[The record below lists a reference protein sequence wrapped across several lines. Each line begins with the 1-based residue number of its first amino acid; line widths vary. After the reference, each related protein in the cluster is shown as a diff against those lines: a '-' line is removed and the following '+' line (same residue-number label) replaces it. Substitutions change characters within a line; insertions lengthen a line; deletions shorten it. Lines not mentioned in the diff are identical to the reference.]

1 MSDSPREPQILAIL
15 NKKGRV
21 SVQELAETL
30 SVSVMTVHRDL
41 NQLAAEG
48 LIVKAHGGAS
58 LPSQPSGE
66 NKCGMCGKPLSERT
80 LFIINLPD
88 GNQRRACCAHCGL
101 MMHSHMGGTALT
113 ADFLHNH
120 IISANQAL
128 FLIHSE
134 LTVCCAPSVLSF
146 GSRADAEKFQR
157 GFGGQLASMDE
168 ALQFLH
174 GSMHPSRE

>member
-1 MSDSPREPQILAIL
+1 MSPSPREQQILALL
-15 NKKGRV
+15 NKKGRI
-21 SVQELAETL
+21 SVQELAEKI

-41 NQLAAEG
+41 NQMATEG
-48 LIVKAHGGAS
+48 LIVKTHGGAS

-80 LFIINLPD
+80 LFIVNLPD
-88 GNQRRACCAHCGL
+88 GSQRRACCAHCGL

-120 IISANQAL
+120 IISANQAV
-128 FLIHSE
+128 FLLHSE

-146 GSRADAEKFQR
+146 GSRADAEKFQT

-168 ALQFLH
+168 ALHFLH
-174 GSMHPSRE
+174 GSMHPSKE